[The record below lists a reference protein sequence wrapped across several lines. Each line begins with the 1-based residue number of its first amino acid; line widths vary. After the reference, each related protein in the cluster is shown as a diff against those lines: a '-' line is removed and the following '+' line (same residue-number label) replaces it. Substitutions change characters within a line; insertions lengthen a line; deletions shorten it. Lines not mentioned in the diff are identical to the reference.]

1 VTHDVEDDRLSSSP
15 AGLGRRP
22 ELDAELRALGDP
34 ELTPARVLAQHRGYW
49 LVARSDDDST
59 QELVQAR
66 GRVHDVAGGLGGP
79 VTGDW
84 VALDAGGAI
93 AAVLERHGAVV
104 RQAAGKASGGQ
115 VLAANVDLA
124 LVIEPLPEPNE
135 RRVERLVAL
144 AAGGGVTAAI
154 VLSKADLDLG
164 ADHRALELA
173 RRVGVLDGV
182 ALSVRDGNGVAVL
195 RGLLEPDATAVLLG
209 PSGAGKST
217 LVNTLLGEDRQATA
231 AVRADGRG
239 RHTTVTRELLRL
251 PWGAWLIDTPGIREA
266 GVWEGTGD
274 AFADIEALAADCRFS
289 DCMHDSEPGCAV
301 RDAVDPERLASWRKL
316 TLEQAAIDER
326 RRTRGFR

>member
-1 VTHDVEDDRLSSSP
+1 MS
-15 AGLGRRP
+15 GLGRRVG
-22 ELDAELRALGDP
+22 LDEELRALGDP

-49 LVARSDDDST
+49 LVARPDDRLDDDST

-66 GRVHDVAGGLGGP
+66 RRVHEASGSGSGAGLGGP

-84 VALDAGGAI
+84 VALDGGGAI
-93 AAVLERHGAVV
+93 AAVLERRGAVV

-124 LVIEPLPEPNE
+124 LVVEPLPEPNE
-135 RRVERLVAL
+135 RRVERMVAL
-144 AAGGGVTAAI
+144 AGGGGVPAAI

-182 ALSVRDGNGVAVL
+182 ALSVRDGAGVAIL
-195 RGLLEPDATAVLLG
+195 RGLLERDATAVLLG

-231 AVRADGRG
+231 AVRSDGRG

-274 AFADIEALAADCRFS
+274 AFADIEALAVNCRFS

-301 RDAVDPERLASWRKL
+301 RDAIDPERLASWRKL
-316 TLEQAAIDER
+316 TLEQAALDER